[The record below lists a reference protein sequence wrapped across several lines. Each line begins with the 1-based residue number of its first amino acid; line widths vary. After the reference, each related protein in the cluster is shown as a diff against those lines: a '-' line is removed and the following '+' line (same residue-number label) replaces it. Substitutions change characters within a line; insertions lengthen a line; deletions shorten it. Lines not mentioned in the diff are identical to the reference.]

1 MDWGKKMKFNLDNF
15 RLRKYSK
22 ITKKILAL
30 EQTYHALSDDQLRL
44 KTETLRNRLAD
55 GASLDSILVEAYAA
69 IREAD
74 YRVLGL
80 KPFETQVLGA
90 VVLHYGSVAQ
100 MNTGEGKSL
109 TATMPLYL
117 NGLTGPGNFL
127 VTVNNYLANR
137 DAEEI
142 GKVYEWMGLTCASGV
157 SVNDE
162 ELDKQII
169 YKNDIVYTTNSE
181 LGFDYLTDN
190 LVDNINKKKLN
201 SLRFALV
208 DEVDSV
214 LLDLAQTPLV
224 ISGAPRV
231 QSNLFVSTDRIVK
244 SLKRDIDFEFS
255 EDLKDVWFTKKGI
268 EHLEKYLGIHGLISA
283 KWADFYR
290 HLVLALK
297 ANHIMKRNQDY
308 VVTNGEVLLLDSE
321 NGRALTGMKLEAG
334 IHQSIEAKES
344 VELSDQTRAMAS
356 ITLQNFFKMFQ
367 KLSGMTGTAKSSAR
381 EFLEVYNLPV
391 LKIPTHKPNIRID
404 HPDVVFATMDEKIE
418 ATVRMVEDAYKI
430 KRPVL
435 LKTGSLSLSRLY
447 SRVLLEHGI
456 VHNVLNAQSESKEAM
471 IVADA
476 GKPGAITVATS
487 MAGRGTDIKLGEGVK
502 EKGGLLVIG
511 TERMDSRR
519 VDDQLRGRAGRQ
531 GDPGESIFLVS
542 LDDKVVIENAP
553 DWVEKYRARLEQE
566 VEEGKRKY
574 GAPLK
579 KHRARR
585 IVEKAQQAADSAA
598 EESRKNAVKMDDI
611 LRIQRELIYGFRDY
625 IMKSSDLEL
634 MVRQIRDD
642 YFWSFVKEGKKDA
655 AELLD
660 FIINNV
666 DYNYVD
672 EGFDDHVL
680 ESPMNMKQYIE
691 KVARN
696 RWIQQRDI
704 VNNKFKQNYLE
715 RLAVLKA
722 LDVAWIEQVDNLQ
735 QLKTVVTSRSSGQHN
750 PVFEYEKEAM
760 NSFEQMKKMFWKNT
774 VKYTLLSELVVGKN
788 DSIKVEFP

>member
-1 MDWGKKMKFNLDNF
+1 MEFNLDNF

-30 EQTYHALSDDQLRL
+30 DKKYQTLTDDQLRI
-44 KTETLRNRLAD
+44 KTETLRNKLVK
-55 GASLDSILVEAYAA
+55 GASLDSILIEAYAT

-74 YRVLGL
+74 FRVLGV
-80 KPFETQVLGA
+80 KPFENQVLGA
-90 VVLHYGSVAQ
+90 VVLHYGNVAQ
-100 MNTGEGKSL
+100 MNTGEGKTL

-127 VTVNNYLANR
+127 VTVNSYLANR

-142 GKVYEWMGLTCASGV
+142 GKVYKWMGLTCASGV
-157 SVNDE
+157 SLDDE
-162 ELDKQII
+162 ELDKKAI
-169 YKNDIVYTTNSE
+169 YQNDIVYTTNSE

-201 SLRFALV
+201 DLNFALV

-244 SLKRDIDFEFS
+244 SLKPNVDFEFS
-255 EDLKDVWFTKKGI
+255 EDLKDVWFTQTGI
-268 EHLEKYLGIHGLISA
+268 EQLEEYLGIQGLISD
-283 KWADFYR
+283 KWSDFYR

-297 ANHIMKRNQDY
+297 ANYVMKRNQDY
-308 VVTNGEVLLLDSE
+308 IVTNREVLLLDSE

-334 IHQSIEAKES
+334 IHQAIEAKEE
-344 VELSDQTRAMAS
+344 VELSDQTRSMAS
-356 ITLQNFFKMFQ
+356 ITLQNFFKMFR

-404 HPDVVFATMDEKIE
+404 HADVVFATMDEKIE
-418 ATVRMVEDAYKI
+418 ATVRMVKAAYQI

-471 IVADA
+471 IVASA
-476 GKPGAITVATS
+476 GKSGAITVATS
-487 MAGRGTDIKLGEGVK
+487 MAGRGTDIKLGKGVK

-553 DWVEKYRARLEQE
+553 DWVEKYRLKLEQA
-566 VEEGKRKY
+566 VEQGKRKY

-579 KHRARR
+579 GRRARK

-611 LRIQRELIYGFRDY
+611 LRIQRELIYDFRDY
-625 IMKSSDLEL
+625 IMKSTDLTT
-634 MVRQIRDD
+634 MVQQIKND
-642 YFWSFVKEGKKDA
+642 YFNAIARENKKDA
-655 AELLD
+655 GKLLD

-666 DYNYVD
+666 DYNYMD
-672 EGFDDHVL
+672 NDFNPEIL
-680 ESPMNMKQYIE
+680 ESTADIKQYLEEI
-691 KVARN
+691 ARN
-696 RWIQQRDI
+696 RWSQQQMI

-760 NSFEQMKKMFWKNT
+760 HSFEQMKKLFWKNT
-774 VKYTLLSELVVGKN
+774 VKYMLLSELIPGKN
-788 DSIKVEFP
+788 GSVRVEFP

>member
-502 EKGGLLVIG
+502 EKRGLLVIG
-511 TERMDSRR
+511 T
-519 VDDQLRGRAGRQ
+519 
-531 GDPGESIFLVS
+531 
-542 LDDKVVIENAP
+542 
-553 DWVEKYRARLEQE
+553 
-566 VEEGKRKY
+566 
-574 GAPLK
+574 
-579 KHRARR
+579 
-585 IVEKAQQAADSAA
+585 
-598 EESRKNAVKMDDI
+598 
-611 LRIQRELIYGFRDY
+611 
-625 IMKSSDLEL
+625 
-634 MVRQIRDD
+634 
-642 YFWSFVKEGKKDA
+642 
-655 AELLD
+655 
-660 FIINNV
+660 
-666 DYNYVD
+666 
-672 EGFDDHVL
+672 
-680 ESPMNMKQYIE
+680 
-691 KVARN
+691 
-696 RWIQQRDI
+696 
-704 VNNKFKQNYLE
+704 
-715 RLAVLKA
+715 
-722 LDVAWIEQVDNLQ
+722 
-735 QLKTVVTSRSSGQHN
+735 
-750 PVFEYEKEAM
+750 
-760 NSFEQMKKMFWKNT
+760 
-774 VKYTLLSELVVGKN
+774 
-788 DSIKVEFP
+788 